1 MVAARSC
8 GRRTNGTIRCW
19 PCHIAMMKG
28 RSGVSQMSVV
38 TRIARSRAAQESLG
52 FLGASYLKLVQGTNR
67 IRCWPCH
74 IAMMKGR
81 SGVSQS

>member
-1 MVAARSC
+1 VFTPPSTERDTMVAARSC

-19 PCHIAMMKG
+19 
-28 RSGVSQMSVV
+28 
-38 TRIARSRAAQESLG
+38 QESLG

-67 IRCWPCH
+67 FSLDPPGAYDWLT
-74 IAMMKGR
+74 MMKGR